1 RACLPPP
8 LAVEYRCLEAGAT
21 SPVRYLV
28 GAAIM
33 MSGVVL
39 PLTYMIFRIKSSP
52 PFASAAGPSFSKQ
65 T

>member
-1 RACLPPP
+1 
-8 LAVEYRCLEAGAT
+8 LEVGAP

-52 PFASAAGPSFSKQ
+52 SSASAAGPSFSKQ
-65 T
+65 I